1 MPDSGDCVASYIS
14 DKPSEPTIGRH
25 AAQWAGAPRLLSY
38 AKEPPVAGS
47 FAHGTLKVKLQ
58 RQLHRAISARAR
70 DFSKVRRIVHRST
83 WRRPRRMVGQ
93 VVGLG
98 AKLDPHSLD
107 WMERLEQRKIDVH

>member
-1 MPDSGDCVASYIS
+1 MPLNG
-14 DKPSEPTIGRH
+14 PE
-25 AAQWAGAPRLLSY
+25 RLDYSVTQKSRLSP
-38 AKEPPVAGS
+38 ALLLM
-47 FAHGTLKVKLQ
+47 AHLKVKLQ
-58 RQLHRAISARAR
+58 RQLHSAISARAR

-107 WMERLEQRKIDVH
+107 WMERLEQRKIDVHETGRAQIGNKTRHIAEREIAR